1 MISEAS
7 NVDAMAE
14 VVPKWRAVVLDF
26 VERAGWSAGQVF
38 AATLLA
44 GGVGAVIDLP
54 WSYSLTL
61 AAGAFV
67 SSLLLT
73 AVQYLSKLTNLAFW
87 PDLITRLAK
96 TFLAS
101 LSGSMVA
108 GVFDITTFDWESAL
122 NVAFLATVASLGKG
136 LLAREAA
143 APNGQV
149 PPGASP
155 STLPMGTYREAVD
168 HGPPP
173 PTIEATNPPDGPVTS
188 VADGQPGVVLG
199 EPGGARPAAGDPP

>member
-1 MISEAS
+1 
-7 NVDAMAE
+7 MAE

-38 AATLLA
+38 VATLLA
-44 GGVGAVIDLP
+44 GGVGSVINLP
-54 WSYSLTL
+54 WKYALTL
-61 AAGAFV
+61 AVSAFV
-67 SSLLLT
+67 SSLVLT

-87 PDLITRLAK
+87 PDLLVRLAK
-96 TFLAS
+96 TFLAA

-108 GVFDITTFDWESAL
+108 GAFDITSFDWESAL
-122 NVAFLATVASLGKG
+122 NIAFVATVGSFGKG
-136 LLAREAA
+136 LLAREPA

-168 HGPPP
+168 HAPPP
-173 PTIEATNPPDGPVTS
+173 PTVAATNPPDGSAS
-188 VADGQPGVVLG
+188 VPDGQAGVVLG
-199 EPGGARPAAGDPP
+199 ETGGTGPAAGDPT

>member
-1 MISEAS
+1 
-7 NVDAMAE
+7 MAE

-38 AATLLA
+38 FATLLA
-44 GGVGAVIDLP
+44 GGVGSVIDLP
-54 WSYSLTL
+54 WKYSLTL
-61 AAGAFV
+61 AVSAFV
-67 SSLLLT
+67 SSVILT

-87 PDLITRLAK
+87 PDLLTRLSK

-122 NVAFLATVASLGKG
+122 NVAFLATVASLAKG
-136 LLAREAA
+136 LLAREPAA
-143 APNGQV
+143 ANGQV

-168 HGPPP
+168 HAPPP
-173 PTIEATNPPDGPVTS
+173 PTVAATNPPDGAAGS
-188 VADGQPGVVLG
+188 VPDGQAGVVLG
-199 EPGGARPAAGDPP
+199 EAGGARPAAGDPA

>member
-1 MISEAS
+1 MIFGTR
-7 NVDAMAE
+7 NVDAMAD

-38 AATLLA
+38 VATLLA
-44 GGVGAVIDLP
+44 GGVGSVLDLP
-54 WSYSLTL
+54 WKYSLTL
-61 AAGAFV
+61 AVSAFV
-67 SSLLLT
+67 SSLVLT

-87 PDLITRLAK
+87 PDLLTRLAK
-96 TFLAS
+96 TFLAA

-122 NVAFLATVASLGKG
+122 NVAFLATAASLGKG
-136 LLAREAA
+136 LLAREPA

-168 HGPPP
+168 HAPPP
-173 PTIEATNPPDGPVTS
+173 PTIEATNPPDGSPVS
-188 VADGQPGVVLG
+188 VPDGQAGVVLG

>member
-1 MISEAS
+1 
-7 NVDAMAE
+7 MAE

-38 AATLLA
+38 VATLLA
-44 GGVGAVIDLP
+44 GGVGSVINLP
-54 WSYSLTL
+54 WKYALTL
-61 AAGAFV
+61 AVSAFV
-67 SSLLLT
+67 SSLVLT

-87 PDLITRLAK
+87 PDLIVRLAK
-96 TFLAS
+96 TFLAA

-108 GVFDITTFDWESAL
+108 GAFDITSFDWESAL
-122 NVAFLATVASLGKG
+122 NIAFVATVGSFGKG
-136 LLAREAA
+136 LLAREPA

-168 HGPPP
+168 HAPAP
-173 PTIEATNPPDGPVTS
+173 PTIDATKPPDGPV
-188 VADGQPGVVLG
+188 
-199 EPGGARPAAGDPP
+199 